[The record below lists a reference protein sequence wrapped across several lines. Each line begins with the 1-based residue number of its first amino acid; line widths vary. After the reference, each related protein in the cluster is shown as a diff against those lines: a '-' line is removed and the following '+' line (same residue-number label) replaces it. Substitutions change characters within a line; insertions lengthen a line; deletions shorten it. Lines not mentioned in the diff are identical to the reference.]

1 MEENYCKIPTRE
13 EAWALLLEYN
23 QSQSLI
29 NHALSVESVMR
40 HFARLNGEDEEKW
53 GIIGL
58 VHDLDYEKY
67 PDQHCAMTKKILE
80 EHNWNSEWIRAILSH
95 AYGFTTDVEP
105 QSLLEKTLYAIDE
118 LTGLIT
124 AVTLVR
130 PSKKLAEVEVKSV
143 KKKWKEKQFASGVNR
158 EVIQIGSEK
167 LGMPLDEL
175 IAESIKG
182 MQEVADK
189 IGL

>member
-1 MEENYCKIPTRE
+1 MDENNGKIPTRQ

-29 NHALSVESVMR
+29 NHALSVEAVMR
-40 HFARLNGEDEEKW
+40 HFARLNGEDEDKW

-80 EHNWNSEWIRAILSH
+80 EHNWNSEWIRAVLSH

-105 QSLLEKTLYAIDE
+105 LSNLEKTLYAIDE

-124 AVTLVR
+124 AV
-130 PSKKLAEVEVKSV
+130 A
-143 KKKWKEKQFASGVNR
+143 
-158 EVIQIGSEK
+158 
-167 LGMPLDEL
+167 
-175 IAESIKG
+175 
-182 MQEVADK
+182 
-189 IGL
+189 